1 MIENTHIFKSKKVNS
16 ISKLLATIKYVLM
29 IMNKNHYYKKLT
41 GSKIYCSYN
50 YISNSFEIENDNSL
64 KDINDNIKNNL
75 IESLNSIENKKL
87 YKNKNKKL
95 FFSIEDDS
103 IFYIGMF
110 YNTFNKYYLYDDSIN
125 HIKEITSLS
134 KNFKINKRMKLNKH
148 YKKIYDNFI
157 NHIKN
162 RELIVETFTGK
173 EILKVKDLLIDNKIN
188 LDKKI
193 VYKNK
198 KYNYN
203 SIKLYTMIIENRE
216 LISNYKLN
224 LIKYDLISIYICK
237 ELCKFLNDLNVE
249 VCDYTIY
256 DIDNK
261 INYKIVN
268 KFNFDYNNKK
278 EIELLPPLLPLRI

>member
-29 IMNKNHYYKKLT
+29 IMNKNHYYKKLN
-41 GSKIYCSYN
+41 GFKVYCSYN
-50 YISNSFEIENDNSL
+50 HIKDNFEIENVNTL
-64 KDINDNIKNNL
+64 QDIDDNIKINT
-75 IESLNSIENKKL
+75 IESLSLIKNKKI
-87 YKNKNKKL
+87 YNNKNKKL
-95 FFSIEDDS
+95 VFSIEDNS
-103 IFYIGMF
+103 IFYLGMF
-110 YNTFNKYYLYDDSIN
+110 YNTSNKYCLYDDSIN

-134 KNFKINKRMKLNKH
+134 KNFKINKRIKLNEH
-148 YKKIYDNFI
+148 YKKVYDRFI
-157 NHIKN
+157 KHIKTKD
-162 RELIVETFTGK
+162 LIIETFLGK
-173 EILKVKDLLIDNKIN
+173 EILKVKDLLIDNNIN

-203 SIKLYTMIIENRE
+203 SIKLYSMIIENRE

-224 LIKYDLISIYICK
+224 LIKYDLISIYVCK
-237 ELCKFLNDLNVE
+237 ELCKFLNNLNVE

-256 DIDNK
+256 DIENK

-268 KFNFDYNNKK
+268 KFNFDYNKIK
-278 EIELLPPLLPLRI
+278 EVELLPPLLPLRI

>member
-1 MIENTHIFKSKKVNS
+1 MILNTHIFKSKKVDS

-29 IMNKNHYYKKLT
+29 LMNKNHYYRKLSGT
-41 GSKIYCSYN
+41 KLYCSYN
-50 YISNSFEIENDNSL
+50 NTEKSFEIENVNTL
-64 KDINDNIKNNL
+64 KDIDDNVKKNVIK
-75 IESLNSIENKKL
+75 SLSLIENKKK

-95 FFSIEDDS
+95 VFNIEDNLISYLGLFYSIES
-103 IFYIGMF
+103 K
-110 YNTFNKYYLYDDSIN
+110 YNLYDISLN

-134 KNFKINKRMKLNKH
+134 KNFKINERKKLKCY
-148 YKKIYDNFI
+148 YKKVYDDFI
-157 NHIKN
+157 KKLKEK
-162 RELIVETFTGK
+162 ELLIETFAGK
-173 EILKVKDLLIDNKIN
+173 QTLKIKDLLIDSKIN
-188 LDKKI
+188 IDKKI

-237 ELCKFLNDLNVE
+237 ELCTFLNNLNVE
-249 VCDYTIY
+249 VCDYIIY
-256 DIDNK
+256 DIENK

-268 KFNFDYNNKK
+268 KFNFDYNKK
-278 EIELLPPLLPLRI
+278 DIELLHPLLPLRI